1 MRMQKAEA
9 DKKTGRTLAER
20 AGSLPFAALID
31 LTRVKLIA
39 LEQKT

>member
-1 MRMQKAEA
+1 MADA
-9 DKKTGRTLAER
+9 DKKAGRTLAER
-20 AGSLPFAALID
+20 AGSLPFVVLTD